1 MSDTA
6 YGVADLVAKFIV
18 THASKRVFRLPGGY
32 VLPICD
38 VLRRNGAAIVDT
50 RNEAA
55 AVHMATAHAFL
66 AQEVGIAAVTVGPGV
81 TNCVT
86 AISNAHQDC
95 APVVVLGM
103 SGAIPKDDHA
113 SLEGTPCGVNLLR
126 PITRYAKAL
135 RAPERVLD
143 ELDHAVACAIG
154 LAGPPGPVYLEMPTD
169 VLQRPLA
176 PDAKPRATSRL
187 RDASRLDPNP
197 DLLSRASDLLVAA
210 RRPLVIG
217 GRDVLEAKNELRALL
232 EESGAVFLDTREG
245 AGAVPLDFPKLVSGR
260 VASAA
265 LLDADLILAI
275 GCRVV
280 SIDSQVPVA
289 TSLVRIDR
297 YRPGAFDR
305 RAGDVELL
313 ADPRIALRALV
324 AALRGRRAKLDLA
337 WASSLA
343 EMQREQRRKCLD
355 DIGAAPPGSDGFAR
369 PERIFSELRQVLSS
383 DATVIVDGDGL
394 DNLARLTLPA
404 SHYLDSKASGCQGIA
419 IPFANAAALA
429 LPGRPVVAVCDAAA
443 FSRFSSELETAVRH
457 ECRVVIVV
465 VNSGRSKADQSNG
478 SMSNSKPTQI
488 AETEYPNLAA
498 VGRAFGL
505 HAERVVEQSD
515 LAGALDR
522 AFSRAPALVD
532 VCVTRD
538 TARPMNVT

>member
-1 MSDTA
+1 
-6 YGVADLVAKFIV
+6 
-18 THASKRVFRLPGGY
+18 
-32 VLPICD
+32 
-38 VLRRNGAAIVDT
+38 
-50 RNEAA
+50 
-55 AVHMATAHAFL
+55 
-66 AQEVGIAAVTVGPGV
+66 
-81 TNCVT
+81 
-86 AISNAHQDC
+86 
-95 APVVVLGM
+95 
-103 SGAIPKDDHA
+103 
-113 SLEGTPCGVNLLR
+113 
-126 PITRYAKAL
+126 
-135 RAPERVLD
+135 
-143 ELDHAVACAIG
+143 
-154 LAGPPGPVYLEMPTD
+154 
-169 VLQRPLA
+169 
-176 PDAKPRATSRL
+176 
-187 RDASRLDPNP
+187 
-197 DLLSRASDLLVAA
+197 
-210 RRPLVIG
+210 
-217 GRDVLEAKNELRALL
+217 
-232 EESGAVFLDTREG
+232 
-245 AGAVPLDFPKLVSGR
+245 
-260 VASAA
+260 
-265 LLDADLILAI
+265 
-275 GCRVV
+275 
-280 SIDSQVPVA
+280 
-289 TSLVRIDR
+289 
-297 YRPGAFDR
+297 
-305 RAGDVELL
+305 
-313 ADPRIALRALV
+313 
-324 AALRGRRAKLDLA
+324 
-337 WASSLA
+337 
-343 EMQREQRRKCLD
+343 MQREQRRKCLD